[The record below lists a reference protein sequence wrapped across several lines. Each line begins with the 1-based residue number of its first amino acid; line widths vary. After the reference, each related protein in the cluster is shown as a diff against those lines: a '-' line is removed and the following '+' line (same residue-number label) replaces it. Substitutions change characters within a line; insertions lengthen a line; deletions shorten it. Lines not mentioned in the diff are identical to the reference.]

1 VLDEEEESSCH
12 RTRSHKSSTLPVAL
26 RTCSCCALENFHNL
40 QLPLS
45 LCSLPCCSKHSLGT
59 ETTTSGAQ
67 DCLLKMVRKEGN
79 LQEKK
84 KKANSNMGE
93 KD

>member
-1 VLDEEEESSCH
+1 V
-12 RTRSHKSSTLPVAL
+12 
-26 RTCSCCALENFHNL
+26 
-40 QLPLS
+40 
-45 LCSLPCCSKHSLGT
+45 CSLPCCSKHSLGT

-79 LQEKK
+79 LQAKK
-84 KKANSNMGE
+84 KKENLNMGE